1 MGSKLKETFVDP
13 ISRRQFL
20 KTSGKG
26 IMGAAASTAFPG
38 GTGGIMETEAAKQ
51 ITNAPYNYTPL
62 LDIIKSKG
70 TFSSKDG
77 LDVYELGKFKYEEY
91 NPGYAEVTSGGL
103 NMPEGQG
110 KLTITEQAMGSYTT
124 PDGESELFDYEIPSY
139 EIDFNP
145 QVVGEPTEPG
155 EPTFIDQEKSIDF
168 TKDFYYSSS
177 GPDDAGDLEADFF
190 DTLKPNEIP
199 KEDVEVFDDY
209 LKQALNLPPERGSR
223 EFEDNQRKK
232 ENQKLIEK
240 DKKLPAK
247 KEGLNLK
254 GLVKG
259 LSKRLPPAR
268 VINVLQLLSQGL
280 DLYEAINQAMGLPSK
295 EEFDQVVKD
304 MQESEFANGG
314 IATLGV

>member
-1 MGSKLKETFVDP
+1 MGSKTKFDP
-13 ISRRQFL
+13 GRRDFL
-20 KTSGKG
+20 KKTTRG
-26 IMGAAASTAFPG
+26 IAGAAAATAFPG
-38 GTGGIMETEAAKQ
+38 GTGGGIMETEAAKQ
-51 ITNAPYNYTPL
+51 ITNAPYNYNPL

-124 PDGESELFDYEIPSY
+124 PDGDTEYVDYEIPSY

-168 TKDFYYSSS
+168 TKDFYYSRSA
-177 GPDDAGDLEADFF
+177 PDDAGDLEADFF

-199 KEDVEVFDDY
+199 KEDVEAFDDY
-209 LKQALNLPPERGSR
+209 LKEALNLPPERGSR

>member
-1 MGSKLKETFVDP
+1 MGSKTKFDP
-13 ISRRQFL
+13 GRRDFL
-20 KTSGKG
+20 KKTTRG
-26 IMGAAASTAFPG
+26 IAGAAAATAFPG
-38 GTGGIMETEAAKQ
+38 GTGGGIMETEAAKQ
-51 ITNAPYNYTPL
+51 ITNTPYNYNPL

-91 NPGYAEVTSGGL
+91 NPGYEEVTRGGL

-110 KLTITEQAMGSYTT
+110 KLTITEQAMGGYTT
-124 PDGESELFDYEIPSY
+124 PDGGTEYVDYEIPSY

-199 KEDVEVFDDY
+199 KEDVEAFDDY
-209 LKQALNLPPERGSR
+209 LKEALNLPPERGSR

-247 KEGLNLK
+247 KEGINLK
-254 GLVKG
+254 GLVKS
-259 LSKRLPPAR
+259 LSRRLPPAR
-268 VINVLQLLSQGL
+268 VINVLQLVSQGL
-280 DLYEAINQAMGLPSK
+280 DLYEALYETMGMPSK
-295 EEFDQVVKD
+295 EEFNQIVKD

-314 IATLGV
+314 IATIGV

>member
-1 MGSKLKETFVDP
+1 MGSK
-13 ISRRQFL
+13 ISRRDFL
-20 KTSGKG
+20 KKTGRG
-26 IMGAAASTAFPG
+26 IAGAAAATAFPG
-38 GTGGIMETEAAKQ
+38 GTGGGIMETEAAKQ
-51 ITNAPYNYTPL
+51 ITNAPYNYNPL

-91 NPGYAEVTSGGL
+91 NPGYEEVTRGGL

-177 GPDDAGDLEADFF
+177 GPEDAGDLEADFF

-199 KEDVEVFDDY
+199 KEDVEAFDDY
-209 LKQALNLPPERGSR
+209 LKEALNLPPERGSR

-232 ENQKLIEK
+232 ENQKLIQK

-254 GLVKG
+254 GLIKG

>member
-1 MGSKLKETFVDP
+1 MGSKTKFDP
-13 ISRRQFL
+13 GRRDFL
-20 KTSGKG
+20 KKTTRG
-26 IMGAAASTAFPG
+26 IAGAAAATAFPG
-38 GTGGIMETEAAKQ
+38 GTGGGIMETEAAKQ
-51 ITNAPYNYTPL
+51 ITNAPYNYNPL

-91 NPGYAEVTSGGL
+91 NPGYEEVTSGGL

-177 GPDDAGDLEADFF
+177 GPEDAGDLEADFF

-199 KEDVEVFDDY
+199 KEDVEAFDDY
-209 LKQALNLPPERGSR
+209 LKEALNLPPERGSR

-232 ENQKLIEK
+232 ENQKLIQK